1 MKTLST
7 HPCARISAAAIAVVA
22 LISAPTAAMAVSS
35 VTELTVQTSTDLA
48 QSLVGAGVTISNV
61 AYSGGANASGSFAG
75 GATTVGFDS
84 GVILTSGAAVGALGP
99 NNSPSTTTSN
109 NLAGD
114 PDLTA
119 LSGVSTLDASVL
131 EFDFTPNAD
140 TVFFQYAFASEE
152 YLEYVGSSF
161 NDSFAFFVNGVNCAV
176 VDDGLGGT
184 SPITINNINPG
195 SNSGLFVDNTDA
207 HLNVQY
213 DGLTT
218 VLTCL
223 APVNNGVSNHI
234 KLAIADGSDSSL
246 DSAVFLKAGSFST
259 TPPQGQGNVTGGG
272 RLIESDGNVTF
283 GTTTTL
289 DDQGLRGNLQ
299 VNDHATGDKF
309 HGYTV
314 DALSVVDKTAT
325 WSGAGRWN
333 GEDDYNYTATV
344 TDNRNGNSAKKGS
357 PDSVKIVIK
366 DSGGVTVWENTV
378 QLLEHGNVTVHQP

>member
-1 MKTLST
+1 MKTLTT
-7 HPCARISAAAIAVVA
+7 HPCVRIGVVA
-22 LISAPTAAMAVSS
+22 VAVAALVSAPAAAMAVSS
-35 VTELTVQTSTDLA
+35 VTDLTVQTSTGLA

-61 AYSGGANASGSFAG
+61 VYTGGTNASGTFAG

-84 GVILTSGAAVGALGP
+84 GVILTSGAAANALGP
-99 NNSPSTTTSN
+99 NNNSGTTTAN
-109 NLAGD
+109 GLAGD

-184 SPITINNINPG
+184 QPITINNINPG
-195 SNSGLFVDNTDA
+195 SNAGLFVDNTDA

-218 VLTCL
+218 VLTCM
-223 APVNNGVSNHI
+223 APVNNGVPNHI
-234 KLAIADGSDSSL
+234 KLAIADGSDSVL

-259 TPPQGQGNVTGGG
+259 TPPQGQGKITGGG
-272 RLIESDGNVTF
+272 RLSESNGHVTF
-283 GTTTTL
+283 GTTVTL

-299 VNDHATGDKF
+299 VNDHRTGDKF
-309 HGYTV
+309 HGYSV
-314 DALSVVDKTAT
+314 DALNVVDKTAS
-325 WSGAGRWN
+325 WSGDGRWN
-333 GEDDYNYTATV
+333 GQDGYNYTATV

-357 PDSVKIVIK
+357 PDTVKIVIK
-366 DSGGVTVWENTV
+366 DSGGATVWENTV
-378 QLLEHGNVTVHQP
+378 QLLEQGNLTVHQP